1 MVRRPPS
8 DGTTAPSP
16 APDAGG
22 DRAGNR
28 HHRLGRRA
36 RRLVRRAA
44 ATARRCTRAPDAP
57 PILSGITRWWIL
69 IGQSNALDA
78 IDWRLQARDT
88 EMVILSD
95 DPRLSISD
103 IPRGTLRLGYLS
115 VGEADRQK
123 TYWRAVRDRPFLV
136 EANPNWPDNVRV
148 DIRDAE
154 WQRLLLDEEV
164 PRLLARGFQGLM
176 LDTIDAVPYLE
187 TKDPARFAGSRA
199 ALRSWLSRLRQRHPE
214 IVLLA
219 NGTEAL
225 ADAAPFVDG
234 YVIEGVFA
242 TYDFGR
248 RDYRRTTLAE
258 RSWKLAQI
266 GRAQAAAHHPVFTV
280 EYASVGDLALAQWAV
295 SESALLGLPL
305 LRHGQGHQQPA
316 LRRALLSRRT
326 PRT

>member
-1 MVRRPPS
+1 VTAWVGVAWAGALAASCAVSLPPP
-8 DGTTAPSP
+8 GE
-16 APDAGG
+16 G
-22 DRAGNR
+22 
-28 HHRLGRRA
+28 
-36 RRLVRRAA
+36 RAA
-44 ATARRCTRAPDAP
+44 D
-57 PILSGITRWWIL
+57 LSGITRWWIL
-69 IGQSNALDA
+69 IGHSNALES

-95 DPRLSISD
+95 DPRLSIGD

-123 TYWRAVRDRPFLV
+123 TYWRAVQDRPFLV

-148 DIRDAE
+148 DIRDAG
-154 WQRLLLDEEV
+154 WQRLLLEEEV

-176 LDTIDAVPYLE
+176 LDTIDTVPYLE
-187 TKDPARFAGSRA
+187 TKDPARFAGSRE
-199 ALRSWLSRLRQRHPE
+199 ALRSWLSRLRRRHPE

-234 YVIEGVFA
+234 YVVEGLFA

-266 GRAQAAAHHPVFTV
+266 ARAQAAARHPVFSV
-280 EYASVGDLALAQWAV
+280 EYASVGDAALAQWAT
-295 SESALLGLPL
+295 SESAQLGFRPFVTVKDVNSLP
-305 LRHGQGHQQPA
+305 
-316 LRRALLSRRT
+316 
-326 PRT
+326 